1 MNPLFISKLK
11 IVTQR
16 GSWCPSGDLGN
27 SSKSIMKGYMEEN
40 MKNRQILFK
49 TSTTVEFHGENDEI
63 KRNIESFMT
72 IALWEFFWY
81 NVVNPLILRMTEVCM
96 LPWQR

>member
-1 MNPLFISKLK
+1 
-11 IVTQR
+11 
-16 GSWCPSGDLGN
+16 
-27 SSKSIMKGYMEEN
+27 

-49 TSTTVEFHGENDEI
+49 TFTKVEFHGENDKI

-81 NVVNPLILRMTEVCM
+81 NVFNPLVLRISEVCM
-96 LPWQR
+96 LPWQQ